1 MTGKTSPLALFTPP
15 EEPWVSQLLDAKAI
29 DEHHAALAEYT
40 EARALWETAITRL
53 SNARTAVAWTKGRL
67 QQRGLSKGIGRPRGA
82 PPAEGT
88 QANQVL
94 RAMVDGTVGMAKPL
108 AKATG
113 LDRQRINVLLCQ
125 LKERGFVTV
134 GAFGVYKLTEAG
146 ERSGQ
151 PPAPLPAI
159 P

>member
-1 MTGKTSPLALFTPP
+1 MTEKTSPLALFTPP
-15 EEPWVSQLLDAKAI
+15 EEPWVSKLLDAKAL
-29 DEHHAALAEYT
+29 DEHHAARAEYT
-40 EARALWETAITRL
+40 EAKVAWEAAVTRL
-53 SNARTAVAWTKGRL
+53 TNARTAVAWTKGRL
-67 QQRGLSKGIGRPRGA
+67 QQRGITQGIGRPRGA
-82 PPAEGT
+82 PPADGT
-88 QANQVL
+88 QASQVL
-94 RAMVDGTVGMAKPL
+94 RAMVEGTVGMAKPL

-125 LKERGFVTV
+125 LKGRGFLVV

-151 PPAPLPAI
+151 PPAPLPSI